1 MECPWIYPTPLRFP
15 GCFEAPLFRPF
26 FHFPWDFEIA
36 GFDCTC
42 VCTGVLKNILKCGC
56 MDAIK
61 LLLTPPGT
69 QTKFTDTRVTPA
81 LKSEKYFT
89 LILMRK
95 HISLSPFWIFST
107 KKHWR
112 NTRSRNERNKR
123 AWYSESNV
131 KCVISLNLKF
141 SNLVDA
147 SSRHSRQNRCPHL
160 VCKGSRRGKLQIQ
173 HWKSSSTTLTKFS
186 W

>member
-1 MECPWIYPTPLRFP
+1 MCTHGRIKKYTKMWVYGRYEAPAYPTRYPDKVHRHP
-15 GCFEAPLFRPF
+15 S
-26 FHFPWDFEIA
+26 
-36 GFDCTC
+36 
-42 VCTGVLKNILKCGC
+42 
-56 MDAIK
+56 
-61 LLLTPPGT
+61 
-69 QTKFTDTRVTPA
+69 DTRF
-81 LKSEKYFT
+81 EKWKYLT
-89 LILMRK
+89 LISMRK
-95 HISLSPFWIFST
+95 YISLSPFWIFST

-112 NTRSRNERNKR
+112 NTHSRKERNKR

-131 KCVISLNLKF
+131 KCVIRLNLKF